1 MKENN
6 DIGNFCK
13 NFCCNV
19 AFGGTILTTLFHF
32 IFCGLPA
39 LIGILSLIFGTFSF
53 SSFGFISTQQRT
65 YLLII
70 SAIMLVI
77 SAVLYRRECKFCKMK
92 KSMLIKKII
101 LLTSIGFFFIGL
113 TFHLI
118 SIIFLTVPS
127 CH

>member
-6 DIGNFCK
+6 DISKFYK
-13 NFCCNV
+13 NCCCNI

-39 LIGILSLIFGTFSF
+39 LIGILSLIFGTFSY
-53 SSFGFISTQQRT
+53 SPFGFISTQQRT

-70 SAIMLVI
+70 SAVLLVI
-77 SAVLYRRECKFCKMK
+77 SAALYRRECKFCKMK
-92 KSMLIKKII
+92 KFIFIKKVI
-101 LLTSIGFFFIGL
+101 LLTSIGLFFIGL